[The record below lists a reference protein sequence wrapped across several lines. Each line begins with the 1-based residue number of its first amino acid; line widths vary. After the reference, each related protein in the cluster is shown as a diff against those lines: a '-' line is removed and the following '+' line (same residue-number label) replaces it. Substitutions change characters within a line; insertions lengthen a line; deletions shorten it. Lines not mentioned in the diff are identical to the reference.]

1 MTLRCKVFRAAEAGL
16 LEADINR
23 FLAGDTGETDGD
35 LQLEEI
41 TQSEGPGGVTVTLW
55 YALGA
60 PAHDIADEIDVIE
73 PEMLDR
79 SEMA

>member
-1 MTLRCKVFRAAEAGL
+1 VFRGSDAAA

-23 FLAGDTGETDGD
+23 FLADELNDDEGE

-55 YALGA
+55 YSLL
-60 PAHDIADEIDVIE
+60 E
-73 PEMLDR
+73 PEGDLVDEYEGEHPPG
-79 SEMA
+79 EMA

>member
-1 MTLRCKVFRAAEAGL
+1 MELRCKVFRGSEAGM

-23 FLAGDTGETDGD
+23 FLAEVEGE

-55 YALGA
+55 YSLTDSDAELAEELEGLRM
-60 PAHDIADEIDVIE
+60 
-73 PEMLDR
+73 PEM
-79 SEMA
+79 S

>member
-1 MTLRCKVFRAAEAGL
+1 M

-23 FLAGDTGETDGD
+23 FLAEVQGE

-55 YALGA
+55 YSLTDSDAELAEELEGLRM
-60 PAHDIADEIDVIE
+60 
-73 PEMLDR
+73 PEM
-79 SEMA
+79 S